1 MPEFVRAPLSCE
13 SIVCLVFMRLLLS
26 MGLSG
31 IAMCSAT
38 CLIFCGVGES
48 LGLYSLHLFLLWAGY
63 CFGVGLFFFQFVP
76 YLFSPLVRGLTSTPA
91 MPLHCSCHDIV

>member
-1 MPEFVRAPLSCE
+1 MRAPLPCK

-91 MPLHCSCHDIV
+91 MPLHCSYHDIV